1 MLTGGKL
8 AITTKQMEQGVIM
21 MDQLRHCRTEETRHM
36 GVEVRLMEEVV
47 ATQVVLQVMKPE
59 ITQLVGTANLFL
71 MQGQDM
77 AHLPAQLTV
86 DTLNQTRTSPTVNQ
100 VGDGQFAILFGIFF
114 VVWKLFLVILRLW
127 LNPKM

>member
-8 AITTKQMEQGVIM
+8 AITTKQMEQGAIM
-21 MDQLRHCRTEETRHM
+21 MDQPRHHHMEETRHM
-36 GVEVRLMEEVV
+36 GVEVRLMEVVV

-59 ITQLVGTANLFL
+59 IIQLVGTANLFL

-77 AHLPAQLTV
+77 AHLPAQPTV

-100 VGDGQFAILFGIFF
+100 VMCWTVCHYFWHLF
-114 VVWKLFLVILRLW
+114 VVRKLFTDRLRLG
-127 LNPKM
+127 LDAKM